1 MNLLSMIEKT
11 KFFVSLPAYGRLI
24 VRLYRDERVPLVLKM
39 AGIAAAV
46 LIVSP
51 LDPFADIPFLNVLDD
66 AALLMLAARMFFML
80 SPAAVLAEHRVAVG
94 LDRAAVTIK
103 NITPGRS

>member
-1 MNLLSMIEKT
+1 MNLLSIFQKT

-24 VRLYRDERVPLVLKM
+24 VRLYRDERVPLFLKW
-39 AGIAAAV
+39 GGLAAAV
-46 LIVSP
+46 LILSP

-66 AALLMLAARMFFML
+66 AALLSLAAKLFFML
-80 SPAAVLAEHRVAVG
+80 SPAGVLAEHRVAVG

-103 NITPGRS
+103 DITPGR